1 MLIKYNDF
9 LNLSDMDYINSIVM
23 SKGWTWGHSSTENN
37 PNYFWRYDDLETDKF
52 FNEYLF
58 NKIKEL
64 TNDELILERVYLNG
78 HTACSQGT
86 PHQDSKDPNGRT
98 FLVYCND
105 VWKSEFG
112 GGTAFVADDE
122 VATVAFKPKAAI
134 YFQNNIFHH
143 ATPLSKNFKGLRVTL
158 AFKMRLANV

>member
-9 LNLSDMDYINSIVM
+9 LNTSDMEYINSIAS
-23 SKGWTWGHSSTENN
+23 SKGWAWGHSSTENSL
-37 PNYFWRYDDLETDKF
+37 NYFWIYDNLEADSF

-58 NKIKEL
+58 NKIKQL
-64 TNDELILERVYLNG
+64 TNDNLILERVYLNG
-78 HTACSQGT
+78 HTASSEGS

-105 VWKSEFG
+105 VWKSEYG
-112 GGTAFVADDE
+112 GGTAFLAEDE
-122 VATVAFKPKAAI
+122 VATIAFKPKAAI

-143 ATPLSKNFKGLRVTL
+143 AAPVSKNFSGLRVTL
-158 AFKMRLANV
+158 AFKMKVVSA